1 MKKKQAATGKARI
14 STAKL
19 LNAISAASGD
29 GVAAATGQGVCGLR
43 RKLVALLREYLPQVA
58 LNRYAPLLGEN
69 VVECTTESD
78 ADATGDKALLKYA
91 HRFLRGGF
99 SERELNAIGVK
110 TVYKLMS
117 QFYDFWEMSEIE
129 NACFSAF
136 EYPDL
141 RAVLEARKQHGRVD
155 VCGEGVDVAVRLWEL
170 EDGLSL
176 ARDERE
182 RAEVQQEID
191 EYKKR
196 LRALGEEIYETFK
209 RAKRKAE
216 AGGAVALAQFNATKE
231 AALNLGAPDMK
242 QRQRERAARWLINE
256 HAEGRKASVV
266 DAARQFGNEIEAEKS
281 EGGYSSQGALITALN
296 KRADELGIS
305 KYIKRRGK
313 QKKGCVNEKQ
323 RSDGGGEANCN
334 AGGC

>member
-1 MKKKQAATGKARI
+1 MKRKQAATGKARI

-29 GVAAATGQGVCGLR
+29 GVAAAAGQGVCGLR

-69 VVECTTESD
+69 VVECATESD
-78 ADATGDKALLKYA
+78 ADATGDKTLLAYA

-117 QFYDFWEMSEIE
+117 QFYGFWEMSEIE

-170 EDGLSL
+170 EDGLPL

-196 LRALGEEIYETFK
+196 LRALGEEIYETLK
-209 RAKRKAE
+209 RAERKAAA
-216 AGGAVALAQFNATKE
+216 AGSQAVDFVESAKGAIISY
-231 AALNLGAPDMK
+231 GAPDMK
-242 QRQRERAARWLINE
+242 QMQRERAAQWLTNE

-266 DAARQFGNEIEAEKS
+266 DAARQFGNEIEAEKIK
-281 EGGYSSQGALITALN
+281 GGYSSQGSLITALN
-296 KRADELGIS
+296 KQADELGIS
-305 KYIKRRGK
+305 KYIERRGK
-313 QKKGCVNEKQ
+313 QKKGRRHEKQ
-323 RSDGGGEANCN
+323 RSDGGCKANCN
-334 AGGC
+334 AGGR